1 MAKISRKKDVYSKE
15 MSMKLLRMSKM
26 LCAYSACFALT
37 LSGCLARSEEKKEAE
52 TNNEQIEIV
61 VEESM
66 DVETPQQETD
76 TEKTE
81 APAEEKKEEVKS
93 TERTT
98 LPTPKEEKKMTKVVL
113 PSGLAYEII
122 TPAENENAATPVAGR
137 KVTVNYTGWL
147 DVAGQPGEK
156 FDSSLNPGRTPFS
169 FVIGSGYVIKG
180 WDLGVMSMRVGE
192 KRRLFIP
199 SGLAYGPRGAGGIIG
214 ANANLIFDVELIS
227 VG

>member
-1 MAKISRKKDVYSKE
+1 
-15 MSMKLLRMSKM
+15 MKLLRMSKM

-37 LSGCLARSEEKKEAE
+37 LSGCLARSEEKKETEA
-52 TNNEQIEIV
+52 NNEQVEVV

-66 DVETPQQETD
+66 DVETPTTD
-76 TEKTE
+76 EASEKKESE
-81 APAEEKKEEVKS
+81 APAEEKKEEVKT

-98 LPTPKEEKKMTKVVL
+98 PPTPITKEKKMTKVVL

-147 DVAGQPGEK
+147 DVEGQPGEK
-156 FDSSLNPGRTPFS
+156 FDSSLNPGREPFS

-180 WDLGVMSMRVGE
+180 WDLGVASMRVGE
-192 KRRLFIP
+192 TRRLFIP
-199 SGLAYGPRGAGGIIG
+199 SALGYGNRGAGNIIKPG
-214 ANANLIFDVELIS
+214 SNLIFDVELIS